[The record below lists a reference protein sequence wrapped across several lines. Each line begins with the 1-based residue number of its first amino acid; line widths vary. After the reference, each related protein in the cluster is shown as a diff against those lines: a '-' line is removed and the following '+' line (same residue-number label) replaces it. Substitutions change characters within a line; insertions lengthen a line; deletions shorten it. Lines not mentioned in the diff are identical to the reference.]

1 MDIVIIGGGKVGE
14 ILCQELALEN
24 NNVVLIEAN
33 SERLNRIINK
43 NDITGLV
50 GDGADYDNLVE
61 AGVEQ
66 CDMFI
71 AVTPEDEKVGTE
83 IAIY

>member
-1 MDIVIIGGGKVGE
+1 MKTKVNRQMDIVIIGGGKVGE

-43 NDITGLV
+43 NDITSLV
-50 GDGADYDNLVE
+50 GDGADYDNLV
-61 AGVEQ
+61 
-66 CDMFI
+66 
-71 AVTPEDEKVGTE
+71 
-83 IAIY
+83 

>member
-14 ILCQELALEN
+14 ILCHELALEN
-24 NNVVLIEAN
+24 NNIVLIEAVP
-33 SERLNRIINK
+33 ERLEKIINK
-43 NDITGLV
+43 TDITGLV

-61 AGVEQ
+61 AGVET

-71 AVTPEDEKVGTE
+71 AVTPED
-83 IAIY
+83 